1 MEEYVGKHADLIYNI
16 LKAQQLYGICGPH
29 FAEDY
34 EIQEGIVLLCIMNQL
49 T

>member
-1 MEEYVGKHADLIYNI
+1 MEEYVGKHAHII
-16 LKAQQLYGICGPH
+16 LKVQQLYGICGPH
-29 FAEDY
+29 FAEGY